1 MTANH
6 RYAKPNTRHMATF
19 RAIALSLALSF
30 CFLHAEAQDWIS
42 NDSRNDE
49 LAKYEVKTIDE
60 FFERFDDDPHS
71 FLRDQANRDHKPYN
85 ISKSQ
90 LLASLFNHDNN
101 KWRDDTTL
109 DLRGFFDAVLDT
121 THPFQL
127 AYADTD
133 WYAEAACVFL
143 LKGQK
148 VEIPAFLHIVKEN
161 KGIKWMVAGIGDNKI
176 LKDTGNVK
184 LPDNS
189 NIIPNP
195 KFVPSSS
202 NSVNFVDFVNI
213 LVPTINPAYF
223 FEPYTLAST
232 RVKQFVQMIAQGK
245 LKFQYV
251 RAVKYRFFKM
261 PGRMFE
267 VEHFER
273 SSYNSGWLIND
284 MKKMTADEKNTFK
297 LKLLHLD

>member
-1 MTANH
+1 M
-6 RYAKPNTRHMATF
+6 KPLRL
-19 RAIALSLALSF
+19 IALLVLVWCCANRTQ
-30 CFLHAEAQDWIS
+30 AQDWIS
-42 NDSRNDE
+42 NDNRNDE

-71 FLRDQANRDHKPYN
+71 FLRDQAFREHKPYN

-90 LLASLFNHDNN
+90 LLASLFNHENT
-101 KWRDDTTL
+101 KWRDDTAL

-121 THPFQL
+121 AHPFQL

-143 LKGQK
+143 LKGKK
-148 VEIPAFLHIVKEN
+148 VEIPVFLHIVKEN

-189 NIIPNP
+189 KIVPNP
-195 KFVPSSS
+195 KFIPSSS

-213 LVPTINPAYF
+213 MVPTINAPYF

-232 RVKQFVQMIAQGK
+232 RVKQFVQMITQNK

-251 RAVKYRFFKM
+251 RAVRYRFFQM
-261 PGRMFE
+261 PGRVFD

-273 SSYNSGWLIND
+273 ASYNSGWLIND
-284 MKKMTADEKNTFK
+284 LKKMTQEDKNR
-297 LKLLHLD
+297 LRLQILHLD